1 MITEFPN
8 LTLGTAGHIDHGKTA
23 LIKSLTGC
31 DTDRLKAEKER
42 GMTIDLGYA
51 PCTLGNLLVGIVDV
65 PGHEGFIKTMVA
77 GASGMDGV
85 IFVVAADDGVMPQT
99 REHLDILTLLG
110 VRHGIVAL
118 TKIDRV
124 DAELLEIVQEDLRQF
139 LEGTFLAGAPIL
151 PVDNLTGAGFMD
163 FHTALSELVDRIE
176 PRQTD
181 GVFRL
186 PVDRA
191 FSAKGSGTVVAGV
204 PVSGRLA
211 VGAPVVL
218 LPAGVSG
225 RVRAIQVY
233 GEPAEEALS
242 GQCAAINV
250 PQFDVESISRGH
262 VVAAPGY
269 FESCEWLMCQ
279 LTVLPTTAVPLA
291 NGDRVRLHIGTA
303 DAQAAIYLMDG
314 EILRSGELA
323 LVQMHAGEQVMA
335 ASGDRFII
343 RSLSPAATI
352 GGGVVLETLTKRL
365 RRSRVDRDA
374 FRDLA
379 AAVDSPERLAL
390 HILAGAPDIVV
401 DAGTLSR
408 SLNVPL
414 SAGRHLIA
422 TLVAKEEAVSLGPDR
437 VVHAVALEEAWDR
450 LSTCL
455 SEYHEREPA
464 SPGMLRA
471 DALKAMGWSR
481 STFDLLCAR
490 FGEDGHL
497 SMREGGRLGLFD
509 HEACFSEADQA
520 AVERVDTLFAAKL
533 FAPPN
538 REDACR
544 LCELSAADF
553 ERLSALMCERRT
565 LVRVSPKLLFH
576 ADAIAE
582 ARERLEAHIGEHGK
596 LESVDFKYVLETTR
610 KYAISLLDHF
620 DRIGVTTRSG
630 NTRFLRYRAPAGGQ

>member
-1 MITEFPN
+1 MATDFPN

-23 LIKSLTGC
+23 LIKFLTGC

-51 PCTLGNLLVGIVDV
+51 PCTLGDRLVGIVDV

-124 DAELLEIVQEDLRQF
+124 DPELREIVQEDLEQF
-139 LEGTFLAGAPIL
+139 LEGTFLAGAPVL

-163 FHTALSELVDRIE
+163 FHAALSALVDRIE

-191 FSAKGSGTVVAGV
+191 FSAKGAGTIVAGV
-204 PVSGRLA
+204 PVAGRLA
-211 VGAPVVL
+211 VGDPVVL
-218 LPAGVSG
+218 LPGDVTG

-233 GEPAEEALS
+233 GEAGEEALS

-250 PQFDVESISRGH
+250 PQFDVGSVSRGD
-262 VVAAPGY
+262 VVATPGY

-279 LTVLPTTAVPLA
+279 LTVLPTTGAPLT
-291 NGDRVRLHIGTA
+291 NGERVRVHIGTA
-303 DAQAAIYLMDG
+303 DAKGAVYLM
-314 EILRSGELA
+314 EHTVPHSGEPS
-323 LVQMHAGEQVMA
+323 LVQIHVDESVIA
-335 ASGDRFII
+335 APGDRFII
-343 RSLSPAATI
+343 RSLSPAATV
-352 GGGVVLETLTKRL
+352 GGGVVLDVLSKRL
-365 RRSRVDRDA
+365 RRSRVDHDV
-374 FRDLA
+374 FQELA
-379 AAVDSPERLAL
+379 TVVDSPTGLAL
-390 HILAGAPDIVV
+390 HVLASAPDMVV
-401 DAGTLSR
+401 DVGSISR
-408 SLNVPL
+408 SLNIPFA
-414 SAGRHLIA
+414 AGRRLIGD
-422 TLVAKEEAVSLGPDR
+422 LVAGTDAVSLGSDR
-437 VVHAVALEEAWDR
+437 VIHPRVLEAAWET
-450 LSTCL
+450 LSACL
-455 SEYHEREPA
+455 AEYHGREPA

-471 DALKAMGWSR
+471 DALKATAWSK
-481 STFDLLCAR
+481 SAFDLLCAF
-490 FGEDGHL
+490 FGGD
-497 SMREGGRLGLFD
+497 GRLITAEAGRVGLAD
-509 HEACFSEADQA
+509 HVACFSEEDREAS
-520 AVERVDTLFAAKL
+520 ERVEKLYSLAL

-544 LCELSAADF
+544 LCELSEGEF
-553 ERLSALMCERRT
+553 ERLSRLMCERGT

-576 ADAIAE
+576 TDAVAE
-582 ARERLEAHIGEHGK
+582 ARSRLEAHIGENGK
-596 LESVDFKYVLETTR
+596 LESVDFKYALETTR
-610 KYAISLLDHF
+610 KYAIPLLDYF
-620 DRIGVTTRSG
+620 DRTGLTTRSG
-630 NTRFLRYRAPAGGQ
+630 NTRFLRYRASSGTG